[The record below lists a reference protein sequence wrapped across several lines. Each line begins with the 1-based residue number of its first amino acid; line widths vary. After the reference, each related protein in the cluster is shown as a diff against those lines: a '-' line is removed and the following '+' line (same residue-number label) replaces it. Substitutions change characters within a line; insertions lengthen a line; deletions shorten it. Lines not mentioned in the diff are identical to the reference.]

1 MQCPKPAKRKGK
13 NKQQNVFKRY
23 RLVDP
28 GAIEAAR
35 KPHSELSGLPAY
47 GAAPHHW
54 YITVGAG
61 GPDHKYNL
69 IQLTA
74 TEHIKAH
81 AGEITKDELAKIVAE
96 REGLPVEVLL
106 AEIQNM
112 RG

>member
-1 MQCPKPAKRKGK
+1 MQFPKPGKKKK
-13 NKQQNVFKRY
+13 NKQQSVFKKY
-23 RLVDP
+23 RLADP
-28 GAIEAAR
+28 EAIEAAR
-35 KPHSELSGLPAY
+35 KPCSELSGLPTY

-81 AGEITKDELAKIVAE
+81 AGEITKEQLAKIVAE
-96 REGLPVEVLL
+96 RESMPVAVLL
-106 AEIQNM
+106 AEIHNM